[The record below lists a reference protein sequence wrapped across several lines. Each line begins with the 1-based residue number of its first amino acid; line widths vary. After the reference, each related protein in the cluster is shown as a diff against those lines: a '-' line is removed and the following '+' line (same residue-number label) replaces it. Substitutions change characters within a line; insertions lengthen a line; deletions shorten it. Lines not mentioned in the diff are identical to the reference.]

1 DYVVLKGFQHGAEFI
16 FILEAKH
23 SQTNPKKLDLQCF
36 FKERGLP
43 TGLPFPLT
51 FSPEFGGDMIE
62 EALTADGKDFV
73 ALIEEVTDLNT
84 VELSSIS
91 DRTDLLR
98 FALQNSECSK
108 LKHDLIELLEA

>member
-1 DYVVLKGFQHGAEFI
+1 
-16 FILEAKH
+16 
-23 SQTNPKKLDLQCF
+23 
-36 FKERGLP
+36 
-43 TGLPFPLT
+43 
-51 FSPEFGGDMIE
+51 MIE